1 VQERI
6 QTGIFHHLAKITSVK
21 CLPNRLFEEF
31 ARTRY
36 ERELMDSIQ
45 QGEVAQDEVE
55 RLTAPGLVSEYIEQE
70 RDRLTK
76 EFRII
81 LAMDEI
87 FKLEKLSVDEE
98 LVKAE
103 AASSY
108 KVASAD
114 MDVTVRDLQDL
125 YGLAAYITCHLFQ
138 LRLSRKL

>member
-1 VQERI
+1 
-6 QTGIFHHLAKITSVK
+6 
-21 CLPNRLFEEF
+21 
-31 ARTRY
+31 
-36 ERELMDSIQ
+36 MDSIQ

-55 RLTAPGLVSEYIEQE
+55 RLTAPEHVSEYIEQE

-114 MDVTVRDLQDL
+114 MDVTVRDHQDL
-125 YGLAAYITCHLFQ
+125 YGLAAYITCTLFQ